1 VHPKSAAPASRAQLK
16 IVEQGKERLV
26 IEAGDHRF
34 AWLLLALAIGMAG
47 WAFVLCLQRPGAIA
61 SERVLGLM
69 LGSAIFLTGFL
80 ALYERARFV
89 FERSTRT
96 LTWRR
101 RRAFG
106 TRSAG
111 VPFDRIRAVLAQV
124 TRSGKGSTQP
134 KWRLAL
140 SIDGELLPVSVA
152 YVPDGAARVLGMS
165 EIVRRFIALPPTDP
179 FVAAVLEALQAGHRE
194 EALRLLCDE
203 RHIGR
208 AAAERFLSE
217 LAGSAFARG

>member
-1 VHPKSAAPASRAQLK
+1 MHPKAAAPASRAQLK

-47 WAFVLCLQRPGAIA
+47 WAAVLVLERPGAIA
-61 SERVLGLM
+61 TERVLGLA

-89 FERSTRT
+89 FERSTCA

-106 TRSAG
+106 RRSGRVAFG
-111 VPFDRIRAVLAQV
+111 RIGAVLAQV
-124 TRSGKGSTQP
+124 TTSGKGSTQP

-140 SIDGELLPVSVA
+140 SIDGELLPISVA
-152 YVPDGAARVLGMS
+152 YVPDGSAFVLGMT
-165 EIVRRFIALPPTDP
+165 EIVRRFIGLPPTDP
-179 FVAAVLEALQAGHRE
+179 FVTAVLEALQAGHRD
-194 EALRLLCDE
+194 EALRLLCEE

-208 AAAERFLSE
+208 AAAERFVSG
-217 LAGSAFARG
+217 LAVSASGHG